1 MAIDASSLGEQ
12 CKTFDVSEDLSKIF
26 SYILKAGTT
35 AIITREDKYFGI
47 IGEKLFRESNIS
59 NPKVKCQPY
68 AVKAPKILISDDFSA
83 MAKKFSTDGYNELA
97 LVDKRDKVV
106 GCVSKEQLLALAV
119 AHGLVAEVSV
129 LSVSR
134 RKLVTISSTSTVGA
148 LKGEMRRFGVRRV
161 IVVDADGKLEG
172 IISAYDIGSLLM
184 LPKGRDS
191 RSPSKESPNLET
203 LKVREF
209 MKPNVVSII
218 KDKSLREAAKKMVE
232 HKVSSVIILDGQK
245 PVGIVTVSDVM
256 KLLVEGKSQQVTIIG
271 LGDEEIVHYQVLEE
285 FGSEISERVSRFAKV
300 RGVELHVK
308 KSGHNCT
315 LHLHIL
321 TDPPMRF
328 TAEGFKLPTVLS
340 DLKREFKNWVSKMKK

>member
-1 MAIDASSLGEQ
+1 
-12 CKTFDVSEDLSKIF
+12 
-26 SYILKAGTT
+26 
-35 AIITREDKYFGI
+35 
-47 IGEKLFRESNIS
+47 
-59 NPKVKCQPY
+59 
-68 AVKAPKILISDDFSA
+68 
-83 MAKKFSTDGYNELA
+83 
-97 LVDKRDKVV
+97 
-106 GCVSKEQLLALAV
+106 
-119 AHGLVAEVSV
+119 
-129 LSVSR
+129 
-134 RKLVTISSTSTVGA
+134 
-148 LKGEMRRFGVRRV
+148 
-161 IVVDADGKLEG
+161 
-172 IISAYDIGSLLM
+172 
-184 LPKGRDS
+184 
-191 RSPSKESPNLET
+191 
-203 LKVREF
+203 
-209 MKPNVVSII
+209 MKPNVVTIL

-300 RGVELHVK
+300 CGVELHVK